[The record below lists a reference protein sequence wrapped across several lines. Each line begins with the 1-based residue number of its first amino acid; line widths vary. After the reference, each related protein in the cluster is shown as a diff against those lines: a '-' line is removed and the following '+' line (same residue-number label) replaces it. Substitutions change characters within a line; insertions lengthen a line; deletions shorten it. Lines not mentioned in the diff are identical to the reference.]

1 MNETVKQLTPRMRA
15 TSLFLTLETNLL
27 EEVHLS
33 RLLPEIF
40 PVVNVGRV
48 RLDARTGAAAVVN
61 LEAEAV
67 LRRPTPAVGNG
78 GYLVRLTA
86 QCSSY
91 SLARKTTPEL
101 HNKESALGSN

>member
-1 MNETVKQLTPRMRA
+1 MRA

-33 RLLPEIF
+33 RHLPEIF
-40 PVVNVGRV
+40 PVVSVGRV
-48 RLDARTGAAAVVN
+48 RLDTGTGAAAVVN

-78 GYLVRLTA
+78 RMLIIFNGA
-86 QCSSY
+86 QN
-91 SLARKTTPEL
+91 AAGTTTRKM
-101 HNKESALGSN
+101 H